1 MTRAV
6 NTKAKCSW
14 RAGER
19 TISVFVIGTIRLGA
33 TNSRPPMTP
42 KVCISARIVLKVR
55 AMTRPMSKV
64 AFAAAMIIGS
74 FGPRSVSPI

>member
-1 MTRAV
+1 
-6 NTKAKCSW
+6 
-14 RAGER
+14 
-19 TISVFVIGTIRLGA
+19 
-33 TNSRPPMTP
+33 MTP